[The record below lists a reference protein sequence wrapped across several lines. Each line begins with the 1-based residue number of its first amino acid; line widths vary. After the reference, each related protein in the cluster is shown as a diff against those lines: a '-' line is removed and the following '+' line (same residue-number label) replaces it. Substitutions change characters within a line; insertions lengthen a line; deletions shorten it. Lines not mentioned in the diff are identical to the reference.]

1 MIIEILLILALCI
14 GAPVLIGHM
23 IETGGRDE
31 P

>member
-1 MIIEILLILALCI
+1 MIIEILLLLALCI
-14 GAPVLIGHM
+14 GVPVLIGHM

>member
-14 GAPVLIGHM
+14 GVPVLIGHM

>member
-1 MIIEILLILALCI
+1 MLIEILLLLALCI
-14 GAPVLIGHM
+14 GVPVLIGHM

>member
-1 MIIEILLILALCI
+1 MIIEILLLLALCI
-14 GAPVLIGHM
+14 GLPVLIGHM